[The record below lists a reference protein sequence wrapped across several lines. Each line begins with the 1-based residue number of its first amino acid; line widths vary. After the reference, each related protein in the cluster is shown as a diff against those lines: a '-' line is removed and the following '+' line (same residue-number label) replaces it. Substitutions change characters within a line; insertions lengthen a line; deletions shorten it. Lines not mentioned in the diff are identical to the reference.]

1 MANPTRDDIALL
13 KEQIAL
19 LEQRAI
25 AEKNYGRGVKRDQEG
40 RQDRIAAYNKTL
52 EEIEKKE
59 KSILGIQKSQR
70 DIGGQL
76 GDIQKRY
83 GDNILKQ
90 FGLEDSISTLKDASK
105 ANDAEQVRQVGQLSN
120 ILDGVLKGE
129 MDALDIREAAVGL
142 TGKVREQAEA
152 IADAVE
158 NTPDMQQK
166 FKLKAEL
173 LSKFDGLFGGIA
185 TTIRGILA
193 ATGPIGLLLAALGVL
208 AKVVMDALKEA
219 KELRQEFGTSV
230 VETGRLL
237 GNMKAAGAAAAFFG
251 GNMEAGQN
259 AVKALVEETGVLS
272 DINLQNSAALGK
284 FVANTGLA
292 GNETAK
298 LLKTMKLVTGES
310 VATNLN
316 TLLAADNL
324 AESEGVLSSKVFSDL
339 ASNTELFARAGK
351 EGAKQL
357 QKAAVHAAKIG
368 TSLSV
373 LDGLADN
380 LLDIQKT
387 LETQR
392 TISLLTGRNVDLTR
406 AVGLA
411 NQNDFAGLAQEF
423 QNQFG
428 GMNIAQLD
436 RFTQNQIKDGL
447 GLSLEQ
453 FNALSRGE
461 TPQSEAITPPVAKD
475 QLQAQN
481 STNEILTRQANDI
494 KLLRE
499 QNEELLTKLNGSIKS
514 LGR

>member
-1 MANPTRDDIALL
+1 MIICR
-13 KEQIAL
+13 
-19 LEQRAI
+19 
-25 AEKNYGRGVKRDQEG
+25 V
-40 RQDRIAAYNKTL
+40 
-52 EEIEKKE
+52 
-59 KSILGIQKSQR
+59 
-70 DIGGQL
+70 
-76 GDIQKRY
+76 
-83 GDNILKQ
+83 
-90 FGLEDSISTLKDASK
+90 
-105 ANDAEQVRQVGQLSN
+105 
-120 ILDGVLKGE
+120 
-129 MDALDIREAAVGL
+129 
-142 TGKVREQAEA
+142 
-152 IADAVE
+152 
-158 NTPDMQQK
+158 
-166 FKLKAEL
+166 
-173 LSKFDGLFGGIA
+173 
-185 TTIRGILA
+185 
-193 ATGPIGLLLAALGVL
+193 
-208 AKVVMDALKEA
+208 
-219 KELRQEFGTSV
+219 
-230 VETGRLL
+230 
-237 GNMKAAGAAAAFFG
+237 
-251 GNMEAGQN
+251 
-259 AVKALVEETGVLS
+259 
-272 DINLQNSAALGK
+272 
-284 FVANTGLA
+284 
-292 GNETAK
+292 
-298 LLKTMKLVTGES
+298 
-310 VATNLN
+310 
-316 TLLAADNL
+316 
-324 AESEGVLSSKVFSDL
+324 EGVLSSKVFSDL